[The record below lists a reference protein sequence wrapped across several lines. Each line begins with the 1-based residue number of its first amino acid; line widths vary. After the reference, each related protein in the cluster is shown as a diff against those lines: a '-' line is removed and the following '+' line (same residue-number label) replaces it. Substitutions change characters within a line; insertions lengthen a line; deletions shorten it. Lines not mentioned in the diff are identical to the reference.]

1 MLDVT
6 YISIFTLLQYALKQR
21 QVANNIKEVL
31 KHSNEVDGYSLI
43 CHKHANLFPPSMINL
58 LMAYEKD
65 DVNLI
70 LMEILR
76 AEKKWPCQ

>member
-21 QVANNIKEVL
+21 QVANNIKEIL
-31 KHSNEVDGYSLI
+31 KHSQEVDGYSLI
-43 CHKHANLFPPSMINL
+43 CYKHASLFPPSMINL
-58 LMAYEKD
+58 LRAYEKD
-65 DVNLI
+65 EVNLI